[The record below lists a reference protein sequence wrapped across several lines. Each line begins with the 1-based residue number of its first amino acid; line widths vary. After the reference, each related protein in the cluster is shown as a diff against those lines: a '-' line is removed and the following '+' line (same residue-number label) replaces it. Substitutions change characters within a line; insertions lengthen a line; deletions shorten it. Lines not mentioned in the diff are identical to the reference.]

1 MHRIQTAEAQFS
13 SVDFLF
19 LVHHL
24 SFQTQQFHKYQSQL
38 CEDHAITRTKDAQAQ
53 HKYPTSTLEHKENT

>member
-13 SVDFLF
+13 SIDFLF
-19 LVHHL
+19 PMHHL
-24 SFQTQQFHKYQSQL
+24 SFQTRKFHKYRSLL

-53 HKYPTSTLEHKENT
+53 HKELTSTLEHKENA

>member
-19 LVHHL
+19 PMQHF
-24 SFQTQQFHKYQSQL
+24 SPQTRQFHKYQSQL

-53 HKYPTSTLEHKENT
+53 HK

>member
-13 SVDFLF
+13 LIDFLF
-19 LVHHL
+19 PMHHL

-38 CEDHAITRTKDAQAQ
+38 YEDHVITRTKDAQAQ
-53 HKYPTSTLEHKENT
+53 HK